1 MVLDFINEKDGFLCL
16 THEQYQQAKMSEQRF
31 PFQARQLLEYGKS
44 KDGYWTSEHF
54 MEQME
59 KAVKIADF
67 KYPKSDGWRC
77 FWIFDHSSCHVCL
90 LSDALDVNQMNVYPG
105 GRQG

>member
-1 MVLDFINEKDGFLCL
+1 
-16 THEQYQQAKMSEQRF
+16 
-31 PFQARQLLEYGKS
+31 
-44 KDGYWTSEHF
+44 